1 MRYLL
6 LFLCSVFFG
15 CVFIANETDSPVTGS
30 NNLKE
35 HDLSSSS
42 EKNSSSSGLPSGF
55 CIPPILSKEVLHFN
69 KYGGMDTVVING
81 ASLFS
86 GRDNE
91 ECKYIRPD
99 YYLMQGNFW
108 IKIENDYCK
117 TNYCHFM
124 DSGVIYESSD
134 SAPVTKIECSWYS
147 VAYIDETSLQVSVN
161 QNETG
166 KERSELM
173 GLFAGDCSGVGFT
186 ITQSP

>member
-1 MRYLL
+1 MRYLP
-6 LFLCSVFFG
+6 LFLCLAFFACDSVDDDG
-15 CVFIANETDSPVTGS
+15 DYV
-30 NNLKE
+30 
-35 HDLSSSS
+35 SSSS
-42 EKNSSSSGLPSGF
+42 DRQPDGACFVRPTVSKNTLN
-55 CIPPILSKEVLHFN
+55 FN
-69 KYGGMDTVVING
+69 KSGGTDIVVVNG

-99 YYLMQGNFW
+99 YYLMQGNSW
-108 IKIENDYCK
+108 VKIENEYCK
-117 TNYCHFM
+117 TNYCRFM
-124 DSGVIYESSD
+124 ANETPNGFPYIIYESSD

-166 KERSELM
+166 KERSESIDF
-173 GLFAGDCSGVGFT
+173 FAGDCGEVGFT